1 MLPLRGVRVLDLTN
15 VLAGPFCG
23 YQLARLGA
31 EVLKIENPEGGDL
44 ARRLGADPEM
54 ARRELGLSFV
64 AVNAGKQ
71 SIALDLKDPRGK
83 ELFLELAA
91 TADVVLENFRPGV
104 MKRLGLDYPALAA
117 RNPRLVYCA
126 ISGFGQ
132 TGPWAD
138 RPAYDQIVQ
147 GLAGV
152 MSITGDEE
160 SAPLRVGL
168 PLCDTVGGMTAAFA
182 VAAALLEQRTTGR
195 GRFIDVS
202 LLESTLATMGWVV
215 SNYLNAAAV
224 PRPMGNEN
232 ATAAPSGTFRT
243 GDGLLNISANEQ
255 RQFEAL
261 CDLVGRPELK
271 ADPRFAERQE
281 RKRNRD
287 TLRRLIE
294 ERLSERGA
302 AEWEA
307 LLNAHGVPA
316 GQVLSVPQIL
326 DHPQIH
332 ERRFVESLPVPGPG
346 GEPLR
351 VTRPGFKLDEEL
363 PLPGDPPA
371 LGADTRAWL
380 RRLGR
385 TDAEIDALALA
396 GAIGDAGLAGPR
408 APAPGAAA
416 GAAAG
421 AHESGVAADLEP
433 SENSA
438 GGADEPPPQ
447 RAAATPRTNP
457 ARTDRRA

>member
-1 MLPLRGVRVLDLTN
+1 MLPLQGVRVLDLTN

-31 EVLKIENPEGGDL
+31 EVVKIENPLGGDL

-54 ARRELGLSFV
+54 ARREMGLSFL

-71 SIALDLKDPRGK
+71 SIAIDLKDPRGK
-83 ELFLELAA
+83 EIFLELVGS
-91 TADVVLENFRPGV
+91 ADVLLENFRPNV
-104 MKRLGLDYPALAA
+104 MKRFGLDYPVLSA

-132 TGPWAD
+132 TGPWAE

-152 MSITGDEE
+152 MSITGDEQ

-168 PLCDTVGGMTAAFA
+168 PLCDTIGGMTAAFA
-182 VAAALLEQRTTGR
+182 VAAALVEQKATGR

-215 SNYLNAAAV
+215 SNYLNAGAI

-255 RQFEAL
+255 RQFERL
-261 CDLVGRPELK
+261 CELIGRPEL
-271 ADPRFAERQE
+271 ATDPRFAERQE
-281 RKRNRD
+281 RKANREA
-287 TLRRLIE
+287 LRALVE
-294 ERLSERGA
+294 ERLARASA
-302 AEWEA
+302 ADWEA
-307 LLNAHGVPA
+307 LLNQHGVPA

-326 DHPQIH
+326 DHPQLQA
-332 ERRFVESLPVPGPG
+332 RRFVESLPVAGTDG
-346 GEPLR
+346 GPLR
-351 VTRPGFKLDEEL
+351 ITRPGFQLDE
-363 PLPGDPPA
+363 PLPVPADPPA
-371 LGADTRAWL
+371 LGADTRTWL

-385 TDAEIDALALA
+385 TDAEIDALARA
-396 GAIGDAGLAGPR
+396 GAIGDAGLARAP
-408 APAPGAAA
+408 APAPGAPGSEPP
-416 GAAAG
+416 GARR
-421 AHESGVAADLEP
+421 SGVAADLEP
-433 SENSA
+433 CDD
-438 GGADEPPPQ
+438 GAPG
-447 RAAATPRTNP
+447 RSVT
-457 ARTDRRA
+457 